1 MLVII
6 TISTIL
12 GFILIFLLKRS
23 SAPIAMESAYYQQ
36 DRLQTSALQE
46 MAPEEF
52 RELCVDLAEAL
63 GLRVTSVETPESGT
77 VDITAVMDH
86 PVLGGVYLINGI
98 LSPTDQIVDSAP
110 VIGLSSAVHQERAMK
125 GIFMTTGY
133 FSQEV
138 DKILEG
144 APVELINRDR
154 LADLLEE
161 HGIAKLEK
169 GLREEHPSREG
180 EDEG

>member
-1 MLVII
+1 
-6 TISTIL
+6 
-12 GFILIFLLKRS
+12 
-23 SAPIAMESAYYQQ
+23 
-36 DRLQTSALQE
+36 
-46 MAPEEF
+46 
-52 RELCVDLAEAL
+52 
-63 GLRVTSVETPESGT
+63 
-77 VDITAVMDH
+77 
-86 PVLGGVYLINGI
+86 
-98 LSPTDQIVDSAP
+98 
-110 VIGLSSAVHQERAMK
+110 MK

-169 GLREEHPSREG
+169 GLREEHPSKEG